1 MWWWI
6 RSSIVNATQTKSCY
20 KNAIWTIRS
29 KTQKKRN
36 APKSHIK
43 LAFLCG
49 IHYLIKCVMC
59 GIGMA
64 RHIMSRHCTLLPAY
78 QKANSKMNQVT
89 LLWSYHKN
97 AILQKV
103 HAMHHRHRHHHQ
115 SKKGLI
121 PIPPSIFYLNFL
133 FPSLHANYS

>member
-1 MWWWI
+1 MQFELF
-6 RSSIVNATQTKSCY
+6 VQKH
-20 KNAIWTIRS
+20 K
-29 KTQKKRN
+29 KKRN

-43 LAFLCG
+43 LAFLYG

-59 GIGMA
+59 GMA
-64 RHIMSRHCTLLPAY
+64 RHVMSMHCTLLLAY

-103 HAMHHRHRHHHQ
+103 HACTITIIIRAR
-115 SKKGLI
+115 KDL
-121 PIPPSIFYLNFL
+121 FL
-133 FPSLHANYS
+133 FLPLFFIWISFFLVYMQITRKTLVHIPHSPQFLHPTHHINL